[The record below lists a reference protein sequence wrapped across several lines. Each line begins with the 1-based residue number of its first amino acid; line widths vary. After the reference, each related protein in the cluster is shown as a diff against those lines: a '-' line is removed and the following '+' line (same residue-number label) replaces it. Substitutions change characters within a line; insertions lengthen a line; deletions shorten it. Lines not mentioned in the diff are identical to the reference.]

1 MKHTQGPWHTTE
13 PNAINGKRFIC
24 TEPADGV
31 FYTVAITMGDAA
43 WSHIDDAANARLI
56 AAAPDLLDALR
67 KLLLEHD
74 AISMQRDGTIDDR
87 WPNAARIARAA
98 IANATGG
105 EQ

>member
-24 TEPADGV
+24 TEGPVGV

-67 KLLLEHD
+67 MMLSEYEELRFE
-74 AISMQRDGTIDDR
+74 QPER
-87 WPNAARIARAA
+87 WPTAAAAARAA
-98 IANATGG
+98 IAKAGGAT
-105 EQ
+105 

>member
-1 MKHTQGPWHTTE
+1 MKHTKGPWHITE

-43 WSHIDDAANARLI
+43 WSHINDAANARLI

-67 KLLLEHD
+67 WTLESLIDDYEGWNDMPVVKAARD
-74 AISMQRDGTIDDR
+74 AIAKATRG
-87 WPNAARIARAA
+87 AA
-98 IANATGG
+98 
-105 EQ
+105 

>member
-31 FYTVAITMGDAA
+31 FYTIAITMGDAA

-56 AAAPDLLDALR
+56 AAAPELLEALR
-67 KLLLEHD
+67 LALDCLDVYAPDYMHGMPKNHY
-74 AISMQRDGTIDDR
+74 I
-87 WPNAARIARAA
+87 NAARAA
-98 IANATGG
+98 IAKAEGAA
-105 EQ
+105 

>member
-1 MKHTQGPWHTTE
+1 MKHTKGPWHITE

-43 WSHIDDAANARLI
+43 WSHINDAANARLI

-67 KLLLEHD
+67 WTLE
-74 AISMQRDGTIDDR
+74 SLIDDYEG
-87 WPNAARIARAA
+87 WNDMPVVKAARAA
-98 IANATGG
+98 IAKAEGAA
-105 EQ
+105 